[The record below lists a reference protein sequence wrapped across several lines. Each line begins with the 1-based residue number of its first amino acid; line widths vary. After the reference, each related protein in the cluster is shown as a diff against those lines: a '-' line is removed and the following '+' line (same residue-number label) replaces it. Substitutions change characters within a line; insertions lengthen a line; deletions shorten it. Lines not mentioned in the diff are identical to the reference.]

1 MTYIEK
7 LYIPAGIRFECT
19 GCGNCCLQWP
29 VPATQDDFQNISVAL
44 KDIHSMTP
52 EGNWETQLVSAD
64 PKTLFKTL
72 SHTGTTDKMREFTH
86 TLQKRSDGR
95 CTFLTE
101 DNRCFLHSRFGES
114 TKPSMCQLFPYTFT
128 QAPDGFYASVSFA
141 STGVLLNHGKLL
153 TDQADFLFGK
163 LLLFKRLYPN
173 LNSDWSQLQLVDGVP
188 LAWDEY
194 LRLEEYLLDSFR
206 FDDSAQASFFELST
220 IDSLTLASSILLRH
234 VNGKADLERDHL
246 VPTAQHKV
254 DLVLVKT
261 LLEFFFP
268 DDSSKHSPETI
279 DGKALLMKI
288 TSAPRT
294 ISMQVDHQKVALA
307 EICQLKLP
315 ELDKETHQLIS
326 RFIYCRIFAK
336 LCWGPGLGHL
346 SVVSGL
352 HFLGVLT
359 ALLRIKVKMLSVA
372 QSTTAPVDFLQI
384 AELVR
389 TLERQLTTLRI
400 SEESS
405 AVLQVLLESP
415 KRFERI
421 LTLAS

>member
-29 VPATQDDFQNISVAL
+29 VPATQDDFQNISLAL
-44 KDIHSMTP
+44 KDIQSITP
-52 EGNWETQLVSAD
+52 KGDWESQLVSAE

-72 SHTGTTDKMREFTH
+72 SHKGSSDRMREFTH

-101 DNRCFLHSRFGES
+101 DNRCFLHSHFGET

-128 QAPDGFYASVSFA
+128 QAPDGYYASVSFA
-141 STGVLLNHGKLL
+141 STGVLLNSGKLL
-153 TDQADFLFGK
+153 TDQADFLLGK
-163 LLLFKRLYPN
+163 LLLFKRLYPK
-173 LNSDWSQLQLVDGVP
+173 LDSDWSHLQLVDGVP
-188 LAWDEY
+188 LSWTEY
-194 LRLEEYLLDSFR
+194 LRLEEYLLDAFR
-206 FDDSAQASFFELST
+206 FDDSAQASFFELSSM
-220 IDSLTLASSILLRH
+220 DSLRLASSTLLCH
-234 VNGKADLERDHL
+234 VNGTAELERDHL

-261 LLEFFFP
+261 LLELFFP
-268 DDSSKHSPETI
+268 DDSSKHPTDTI

-288 TSAPRT
+288 TSAPGT
-294 ISMQVDHQKVALA
+294 ISMQVDRHKVALS

-315 ELDKETHQLIS
+315 QVEKEVHQLIS

-346 SVVSGL
+346 SVLSGL
-352 HFLGVLT
+352 HFLGLVT
-359 ALLRIKVKMLSVA
+359 ALLRIKLKVLSIDQPA
-372 QSTTAPVDFLQI
+372 TKIDFMQV

-400 SEESS
+400 SQESS

-421 LTLAS
+421 LSLAD